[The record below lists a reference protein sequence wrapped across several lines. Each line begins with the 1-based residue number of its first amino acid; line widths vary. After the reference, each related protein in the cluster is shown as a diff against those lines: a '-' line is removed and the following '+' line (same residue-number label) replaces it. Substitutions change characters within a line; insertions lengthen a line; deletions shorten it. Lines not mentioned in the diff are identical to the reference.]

1 MAIKGVKYDF
11 KAEPWQYSGQG
22 GWHFVSLPQHLSI
35 EIRNNFKRE
44 EEGWGRLKASAKI
57 GNTEWKTAIWFDTKK
72 DTYIL
77 PLKAEI
83 RKKENLEVGKVVD
96 VIVWI

>member
-1 MAIKGVKYDF
+1 MAIKGVKYEF
-11 KAEPWQYSGQG
+11 EAETWQYSGQG